1 MSASPRKKFPTLH
14 TAMECTSPPTNATT
28 TPTNSSSTPPNISL
42 QRESDNASPPTVPY
56 TMDDMNTGINHI
68 ITEAMVREQLSGAS
82 PTNNNNSI
90 PTPTTK
96 DSKESPSQRILKG
109 LSCGTGSYGQQ
120 LLLAPT
126 NVMESVPVE
135 DVKRWKEF
143 RRKQKTIAATATT
156 TEIDVDGFP
165 VSEEYSSTIAA
176 GSHDGDGED
185 GIPKQQLV
193 LATSTSNSEVGT
205 EIASNTARYLA
216 KQSNIMARQ
225 LMSSSEEGEE
235 EEQGDDDTE
244 DWGPPLDVGDDW
256 DSPLNDDD
264 NDGGQEEVVSTVED
278 YDMQNS
284 VESHVVNDE
293 GGIQPS
299 LQSQQPLPLEE
310 ASAAASASSPKKE
323 VPTMDEVHNFMNQLK
338 QKSAVGRE
346 RNIKYSK
353 SGDSNNTTDMYSSS
367 NSKLSSSSHAV
378 NEESDINPPS
388 TTTSSAEVHKSLIE
402 HKERMRQQKLEGQR
416 KRQEFDA
423 RLQLLRSQLHDE
435 AVDARLQLLRSKL
448 HDGDNDD
455 DGLIVPTSV
464 CDDSADAHQTVE
476 QWEREVRENNNN
488 QQKQSSMP
496 VLPGARWSG
505 GLAVWSPSNGGGV
518 GGSTMRSKPTP
529 SPSRHDDSNPKHQQ
543 QQQQNQS
550 TPLQLL
556 PPTGIGID
564 EDDFSFSPVDI
575 DAVLGK
581 SSGSSIMSPP
591 NEGGQSSTECL
602 ELFSEAYGGE
612 AKRSGTNDAVD
623 DDQAKA
629 SKSSSS
635 PAVKDSIMENY
646 YSKGQSRIVNR
657 PPKSPPP
664 SSDASPPISNGS
676 TAITEGD
683 KGGGLGSGY
692 VSGFGDKSLAS
703 SVNVELGYGVIGVDP
718 PRGDDDDDSSEKE
731 DENLL
736 GKTVVGSKR
745 RKRKSNSPWTSC
757 ETVEEQSKDGLKE
770 DGSDVEDGG
779 DEYRRDPSPVTLEPT
794 SRDAPYERKQLDPD
808 GIVWNDIDVVKR
820 EPRSSEPTT
829 PSRIGRKT
837 VDANLEEMDNDQV
850 CPDNI
855 FSSKNDNLPPVT
867 PRMTP
872 QARDG
877 QWNSGSHFTPRSKKL
892 PTPRA
897 TPRTARAANL
907 SSKKFGF
914 GSEDDSTDMSFKM
927 NEKPLARRDNR
938 VDEAS
943 DESSQAN
950 VNDDAQQNNAGKDT
964 SSGNHLQTRAFT
976 ESYHS
981 SEMDASI
988 VDKEC
993 AVEDVMEKEQVENQ
1007 ILTKHTSI
1015 KDIQSKFESNTFGI
1029 DHLQKSLQNIREEKV
1044 VGASKIPVKANLLD
1058 SPRKDSNTPSRIYLV
1073 DRDLRAMSSL
1083 ETDTH
1088 VSIEEYS
1095 LNKGVSDDNDATIG
1109 DSTLGAGTMDTKKA
1123 LRYAKRLE
1131 NLNESEDNSKE
1142 NHEEEETPSIVAQR
1156 RKAFENQANGSIQN
1170 SQDRRN
1176 TLDTVGSQRDK
1187 RSLSSRRSHL
1197 NASKSEESCHVH
1209 KKPSQDYSSFSQKP
1223 SRDYSSVSQSS
1234 PGGKSSVVASI
1245 KERIAAYDGQNST
1258 NGKPSP
1264 YRLSGQSQTFQIRVG
1279 GQVKSVSIQNSA
1291 RRQGVTSLQKANSI
1305 TTAGAAVGK
1314 EKTLPT
1320 RTLNQD
1326 KQIPNNSGEHRIQ
1339 YGGASFPQ
1347 NQPSSNQNQATGRQH
1362 RSEMP
1367 RVAPIDTRFD
1377 YHTHDDDDDGIT
1389 LSPTISEVSGLTFET
1404 SLVAGGVPEEDVNKF
1419 ERTMTPIARLRQK
1432 TQGNRFSNDHADAP
1446 TPRTSVQTN
1455 RPSRRDQIVSRIR
1468 ESSSNG
1474 NLWQRRN
1481 VVTEVSHSTSGD
1493 ASGKSRNA
1501 TMGNSYSISST
1512 QGKVAEKVANF
1523 DRPRGNERVN
1533 VSVGD
1538 RVAMMNRHS
1547 QQHKTRHRNS
1557 MSDEPSSSLATRD
1570 CIRVD

>member
-14 TAMECTSPPTNATT
+14 TAMECTSPSSPPTNATT
-28 TPTNSSSTPPNISL
+28 PTNSGSTPPNISL

-68 ITEAMVREQLSGAS
+68 ITEAMVREQLSGAN
-82 PTNNNNSI
+82 PNNNSNSNSI

-96 DSKESPSQRILKG
+96 DNKESPSQRILKG

-143 RRKQKTIAATATT
+143 RRKQKTIAAA

-165 VSEEYSSTIAA
+165 VSEEYSSTTAA
-176 GSHDGDGED
+176 DSHDDGED

-235 EEQGDDDTE
+235 EDGKDDDDTE
-244 DWGPPLDVGDDW
+244 EWGPPLDVGDDW
-256 DSPLNDDD
+256 DSPLNDND
-264 NDGGQEEVVSTVED
+264 DGGQEEVVDIVEE
-278 YDMQNS
+278 YDIHNN
-284 VESHVVNDE
+284 VERQAVNDE

-299 LQSQQPLPLEE
+299 LQSQQPLPQEEE
-310 ASAAASASSPKKE
+310 AASPKKE

-353 SGDSNNTTDMYSSS
+353 SDDSNNNTDTYSS
-367 NSKLSSSSHAV
+367 NSKLTSSPSKVAPHALH
-378 NEESDINPPS
+378 EESDIKPP

-402 HKERMRQQKLEGQR
+402 HKERIRQQKLEGQR

-448 HDGDNDD
+448 HDGDD
-455 DGLIVPTSV
+455 DGLIIPTSV
-464 CDDSADAHQTVE
+464 CDDSVDAHRTVE

-505 GLAVWSPSNGGGV
+505 GLAVWSPSNGGGGV

-529 SPSRHDDSNPKHQQ
+529 SPSRHDDSAPKQPQQ
-543 QQQQNQS
+543 QQS

-564 EDDFSFSPVDI
+564 EDDFSFSPVDV

-581 SSGSSIMSPP
+581 SSGSSSMSPP

-612 AKRSGTNDAVD
+612 AKHSGTNDAVD

-635 PAVKDSIMENY
+635 PAVKDSIMDTY
-646 YSKGQSRIVNR
+646 YSKGQSRIVHR

-664 SSDASPPISNGS
+664 SSDASAPISNGS

-718 PRGDDDDDSSEKE
+718 PLGDDDDSSEKE
-731 DENLL
+731 DESLL

-770 DGSDVEDGG
+770 DGSDVEDAG

-829 PSRIGRKT
+829 PSSSGRKT
-837 VDANLEEMDNDQV
+837 IDANLEEMDNDQV

-914 GSEDDSTDMSFKM
+914 GSEGDSTDMSFKM
-927 NEKPLARRDNR
+927 NEKPLARRDYR

-943 DESSQAN
+943 DESSKGN
-950 VNDDAQQNNAGKDT
+950 VNDDAQQNNA
-964 SSGNHLQTRAFT
+964 
-976 ESYHS
+976 
-981 SEMDASI
+981 SI
-988 VDKEC
+988 VEKER
-993 AVEDVMEKEQVENQ
+993 ANEDVKETEQVENQ

-1029 DHLQKSLQNIREEKV
+1029 DHLQKSLQNIREEKA

-1156 RKAFENQANGSIQN
+1156 RKAFENQANGSIQK
-1170 SQDRRN
+1170 SQDRRS

-1197 NASKSEESCHVH
+1197 DASKSEESRHVH

-1314 EKTLPT
+1314 EKTLPS

-1347 NQPSSNQNQATGRQH
+1347 NQPSSNQNEATGRQH

-1404 SLVAGGVPEEDVNKF
+1404 SLVAGGVPEEDVNEF

-1432 TQGNRFSNDHADAP
+1432 TQGNRFSYDHADAP

-1538 RVAMMNRHS
+1538 RVAMMNRHC
-1547 QQHKTRHRNS
+1547 QQNKTRHRNS
-1557 MSDEPSSSLATRD
+1557 MSDQPSSSLATRD